1 VALVVLLLFGA
12 SLLGAGWLAVSGPQ
26 PAPDDAYEFILS
38 NGDTPVRWNPCEPI
52 RYAVNVSLAPSGSL
66 EDVQEAVRRVSAI
79 TGIPFE
85 YEGLSPDVPSE
96 NRARTTIEGGVA
108 TWTPLLIGWVDPDRS
123 YLDFTSDGHT
133 AAGMATVWAP
143 PGRGVYV
150 TGWIAMNADDPNP
163 PGFDISGQ
171 QGVVLLHELGHIIG
185 LDHVDQMGE
194 LMEPSGG
201 GVSDFGPG
209 DLEGLRALG
218 RSAGCLVT
226 PRP

>member
-108 TWTPLLIGWVDPDRS
+108 TWTPPTTRTRPGS
-123 YLDFTSDGHT
+123 TSPVSR
-133 AAGMATVWAP
+133 VWSFS
-143 PGRGVYV
+143 
-150 TGWIAMNADDPNP
+150 TS
-163 PGFDISGQ
+163 SGTS
-171 QGVVLLHELGHIIG
+171 
-185 LDHVDQMGE
+185 
-194 LMEPSGG
+194 SG
-201 GVSDFGPG
+201 STTWT
-209 DLEGLRALG
+209 RWA
-218 RSAGCLVT
+218 S
-226 PRP
+226 